1 MPRKRVNPS
10 RTAQAW
16 IERVAADPEAV
27 SALSVARAHLDAGRS
42 LANLR
47 RMRVI
52 EVTGP
57 LPPVDELRELL
68 HRSSQFY
75 NPHNERCHLR
85 VAEGDDL
92 PLAAD
97 ERAVLVTERGEER
110 RPGAER
116 WWKHET
122 GAAVEVREGIAWA
135 LRFDLPPAQAEAAV
149 ESLAVLHDRRTGL
162 LCNPHAQDV
171 AIAGTRV
178 PLPWLTPVA

>member
-1 MPRKRVNPS
+1 MPRKRVV

-16 IERVAADPEAV
+16 MERIAADPEAV
-27 SALSVARAHLDAGRS
+27 SALAVARAHLEAGRA
-42 LANLR
+42 LVNLR

-57 LPPVDELRELL
+57 LPAADELRELL

-85 VAEGDDL
+85 VAESEAP

-97 ERAVLVTERGEER
+97 ERAVIVSERGGAR

-122 GAAVEVREGIAWA
+122 GAGVEVREGVAWA
-135 LRFDLPPAQAEAAV
+135 MRFDLPARRVAAAV
-149 ESLAVLHDRRTGL
+149 ESLAVLRDRRTGL

-171 AIAGTRV
+171 GIAGTRV
-178 PLPWLTPVA
+178 PLPWLALAI

>member
-1 MPRKRVNPS
+1 MPRKRVAA

-16 IERVAADPEAV
+16 MERIASDPEAV
-27 SALSVARAHLDAGRS
+27 SALAVARAHLDVGRS
-42 LANLR
+42 LVNLR

-57 LPPVDELRELL
+57 LPAADELRELL

-85 VAEGDDL
+85 IAEADAP
-92 PLAAD
+92 PLDAD

-110 RPGAER
+110 RAGAER

-122 GAAVEVREGIAWA
+122 GAVVEVREGVAWA
-135 LRFDLPPAQAEAAV
+135 MRFDLPAKQVAAAV
-149 ESLAVLHDRRTGL
+149 ESLALLRDRRTGL

-171 AIAGTRV
+171 GIAGTKV
-178 PLPWLTPVA
+178 PLPWLAPTA